1 MHTKPVRVKREGYG
15 TRDPVVIGPRAGSFH
30 GKSTYTTDATVASR
44 AAQAAAWPGSSSPGF
59 APDRMRRDEAML
71 ELVRQVDAARKPLG
85 AICHAGWVLIS
96 AGVVRGRNLT
106 GFSLIR
112 DDLVNA
118 GGEYRLE
125 RVVVDRNLVTA
136 QHAGDLPRFLAA
148 FLRLVA

>member
-1 MHTKPVRVKREGYG
+1 MQSTQVNSAQVPSVEAKKCKLLSGLSEG
-15 TRDPVVIGPRAGSFH
+15 
-30 GKSTYTTDATVASR
+30 
-44 AAQAAAWPGSSSPGF
+44 
-59 APDRMRRDEAML
+59 
-71 ELVRQVDAARKPLG
+71 
-85 AICHAGWVLIS
+85 C
-96 AGVVRGRNLT
+96 RNLT